1 MPYGEKLKLIK
12 KDRGLTNSAISKMCN
27 VSLAT
32 VTRLFDEKNLSG
44 NFETFVALAKGL
56 GFSLDELAGLKPPD
70 KSAEDIHKSYAEIL
84 AKKDALIAEKDKTI
98 SEKDNTI
105 AKQDATIQDLKDSH
119 HRERNEKYKLSGMF
133 AIFAVVLLVVLALDL
148 MHGH

>member
-12 KDRGLTNSAISKMCN
+12 KERGLTNSAISKMCN

-56 GFSLDELAGLKPPD
+56 EFSLDELAGLKPPD
-70 KSAEDIHKSYAEIL
+70 KSIDDIHKSYSEQL
-84 AKKDALIAEKDKTI
+84 SKKDTTIAEKDKLIAEKDAIIKEI
-98 SEKDNTI
+98 KEEYRKERKEK
-105 AKQDATIQDLKDSH
+105 H
-119 HRERNEKYKLSGMF
+119 HLSSVF
-133 AIFAVVLLVVLALDL
+133 AIFAIALLAVLALDL
-148 MHGH
+148 LHGHFGYFQY